1 MCEISSKL
9 TVKVPD
15 QRYWRRS
22 AIFIVSF
29 ECIVDFEQV
38 NAGWVIFNDG

>member
-1 MCEISSKL
+1 MCEISSML
-9 TVKVPD
+9 ATKVPD
-15 QRYWRRS
+15 QRYWRCS

-29 ECIVDFEQV
+29 ERIVDFEQV